1 MLAAALAYE
10 CMSLQKSVV
19 HKIPDSFFQDTKV
32 CRKQT
37 PNHWVLVCSRHSAV
51 FIPRAPC
58 QQLCRTSGAPGA
70 WLKEAPELGGPCAA
84 AREPGQWGLTQAQ
97 LPPAGSRGQS
107 PARICAEVSLHRI
120 QSTPHTHN
128 PNSVLPEL
136 LLCSTSGIS
145 VGYLHVQ
152 LHKLH
157 GLHIQGS
164 VILLH
169 AELGKANGNFGLLPA
184 GSRHLG

>member
-1 MLAAALAYE
+1 M
-10 CMSLQKSVV
+10 
-19 HKIPDSFFQDTKV
+19 
-32 CRKQT
+32 
-37 PNHWVLVCSRHSAV
+37 CSRHSAV
-51 FIPRAPC
+51 FIPRAPS

-70 WLKEAPELGGPCAA
+70 WLKEAPGAGRALCCCKGAGAVGPDAGTAFPCLLQGP
-84 AREPGQWGLTQAQ
+84 EPCQNCT
-97 LPPAGSRGQS
+97 S
-107 PARICAEVSLHRI
+107 VSLHRI
-120 QSTPHTHN
+120 KSTPHTHN

-169 AELGKANGNFGLLPA
+169 AELGKADGNFGLLSA